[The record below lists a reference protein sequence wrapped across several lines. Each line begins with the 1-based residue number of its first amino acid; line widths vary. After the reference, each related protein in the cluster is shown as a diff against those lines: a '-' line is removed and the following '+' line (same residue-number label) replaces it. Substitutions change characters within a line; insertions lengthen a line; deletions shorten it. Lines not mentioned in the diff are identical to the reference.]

1 MRTYKPALIACI
13 LVVFSCIGLARFS
26 FGMVLPNMQV
36 DLSLNTTQIG
46 LIGSANFLG
55 YLLGLFFT
63 GKFYAK
69 FGPSTLIKRSLLTQ
83 SFCMLIMAI
92 SNNYLITSFVFCIA
106 GFFGAMSNIAV
117 MTYITQIVP
126 KAIKGKATGIVVMGI
141 GSSIIFS
148 GMIVPL
154 FDKLFDVSSWR
165 VSWISFALIIF
176 IISFVIKKGL
186 SFPLHVTTVSNSSS
200 YSLKNTFSDKRFLQV
215 ACIYLIFGVTYVVY
229 MTFFVLAAE
238 VKWQVSTEVSGIFWT
253 LLGIA
258 SLLSGPVFG
267 AIADKIGNYK
277 TLSLIFCIQ
286 VLAHAILSFDSP
298 ITLVWF
304 SALLFGLSAWG
315 VPTIMAILSSELFG
329 ATHTA
334 KILSFVT
341 IFFAIGQIVGPVGA
355 GYLIDIFGDFSY
367 TFLVSSSLAFIG
379 FLLSFWVDYK
389 HKKGIMA

>member
-1 MRTYKPALIACI
+1 MKTYKSALIACV

-26 FGMVLPNMQV
+26 FGMILPNMQI
-36 DLSLNTTQIG
+36 DLSLSTTQVG

-69 FGPSTLIKRSLLTQ
+69 FGASILIKRSLLTQ
-83 SFCMLIMAI
+83 SLCMLGMAI
-92 SNNYLITSFVFCIA
+92 SSNYILASLLFGIA
-106 GFFGAMSNIAV
+106 GFFGAMSNISV

-126 KAIKGKATGIVVMGI
+126 KTIKGKATGIVVMGI

-154 FDKLFDVSSWR
+154 FDKFYDELSWR
-165 VSWISFALIIF
+165 ISWLSFAIIIF
-176 IISFVIKKGL
+176 IIAFVIKKGL
-186 SFPLHVTTVSNSSS
+186 SFPLHVKSIVATPNQT
-200 YSLKNTFSDKRFLQV
+200 LKHIFTDTKFLQISF
-215 ACIYLIFGVTYVVY
+215 IYLLFGITYVVY

-253 LLGIA
+253 ILGFA

-267 AIADKIGNYK
+267 SIADRIGNYK
-277 TLSLIFCIQ
+277 TLSLIFIIQ
-286 VLAHAILSFDSP
+286 IIAHIILSFDSP
-298 ITLVWF
+298 LTLVWC

-315 VPTIMAILSSELFG
+315 VPTIMALLSSELFG
-329 ATHTA
+329 TDNTA

-355 GYLIDIFGDFSY
+355 GYVIDIFEDFSY
-367 TFLVSSSLAFIG
+367 AFFISSSLAFIG
-379 FLLSFWVDYK
+379 FLLSFWVNYK
-389 HKKGIMA
+389 HKTV

>member
-1 MRTYKPALIACI
+1 MRTYKSALLACI

-36 DLSLNTTQIG
+36 DLGLNTTQIG
-46 LIGSANFLG
+46 LIGSANFFG

-69 FGPSTLIKRSLLTQ
+69 FGPATLIKRSLLTQ
-83 SFCMLIMAI
+83 SFCMFLMAI
-92 SNNYLITSFVFCIA
+92 SDNYLIASFMFCIA

-154 FDKLFDVSSWR
+154 FDQLFDVSSWR
-165 VSWISFALIIF
+165 VSWFSFALIIF

-186 SFPLHVTTVSNSSS
+186 SFPLHVSTISTNSS
-200 YSLKNTFSDKRFLQV
+200 YSLKNTFSNKRFLQV
-215 ACIYLIFGVTYVVY
+215 ACIYLLFGVTYVVY

-286 VLAHAILSFDSP
+286 VIAHAILSFDSP

-304 SALLFGLSAWG
+304 SALLFGISAWG

-329 ATHTA
+329 ASHTA

-341 IFFAIGQIVGPVGA
+341 IFFAIGQIIGPVGA
-355 GYLIDIFGDFSY
+355 GYIIDISGDFSY

>member
-1 MRTYKPALIACI
+1 MKSYKSALIACI

-36 DLSLNTTQIG
+36 DLGLNTTQIG

-63 GKFYAK
+63 GKFYVK
-69 FGPSTLIKRSLLTQ
+69 FGPATLIKRSLLTQ
-83 SFCMLIMAI
+83 SFCMLLMVI
-92 SNNYLITSFVFCIA
+92 SDNYLIASFTFCIA

-126 KAIKGKATGIVVMGI
+126 KAIKGKATGIVIMGI

-165 VSWISFALIIF
+165 VSWFSFALIIF

-186 SFPLHVTTVSNSSS
+186 SFSLHVNPSTVNSD
-200 YSLKNTFSDKRFLQV
+200 YSLKKTFSDKKFLQV
-215 ACIYLIFGVTYVVY
+215 ACIYLLFGITYVVY

-267 AIADKIGNYK
+267 IIADKIGNYK

-286 VLAHAILSFDSP
+286 VIAHAILSFDSP

-329 ATHTA
+329 ITHTA

-355 GYLIDIFGDFSY
+355 GYIVDVFGDFSY
-367 TFLVSSSLAFIG
+367 AFLVSSSLAFIG

-389 HKKGIMA
+389 HKKGIIA

>member
-1 MRTYKPALIACI
+1 MI
-13 LVVFSCIGLARFS
+13 
-26 FGMVLPNMQV
+26 LPNMQV

-63 GKFYAK
+63 GTFYAK
-69 FGPSTLIKRSLLTQ
+69 FGPATLIKRSLLTQ
-83 SFCMLIMAI
+83 SFCMLIMAV
-92 SNNYLITSFVFCIA
+92 SDNYLLSSFVFCIA
-106 GFFGAMSNIAV
+106 GFFGAMANISV

-126 KAIKGKATGIVVMGI
+126 KAIKGKATGIIVMGI

-154 FDKLFDVSSWR
+154 FDKFYDEFSWR
-165 VSWISFALIIF
+165 ISWFSFAVIIF
-176 IISFVIKKGL
+176 IISFIIKKGL
-186 SFPLHVTTVSNSSS
+186 SFPLHVITTSINSN
-200 YSLKNTFSDKRFLQV
+200 YSLKKTFSDKRFLQV
-215 ACIYLIFGVTYVVY
+215 ASIYLLFGVTYVVY
-229 MTFFVLAAE
+229 MTFFILAAE

-253 LLGIA
+253 LLGFA
-258 SLLSGPVFG
+258 SLLSGPIFG
-267 AIADKIGNYK
+267 AIADKLGNYK
-277 TLSLIFCIQ
+277 TLSLIFFIQ
-286 VLAHAILSFDSP
+286 VIAHAILSFNAP

-304 SALLFGLSAWG
+304 SALLFGISAWG

-329 ATHTA
+329 TTHTA

-355 GYLIDIFGDFSY
+355 GYIVDVSGDFAY

-379 FLLSFWVDYK
+379 FLLAFWVDK
-389 HKKGIMA
+389 SQKRV

>member
-1 MRTYKPALIACI
+1 MKTYRTALIACI

-26 FGMVLPNMQV
+26 FGMVLPNMQI
-36 DLSLNTTQIG
+36 DLGLNTTQIG
-46 LIGSANFLG
+46 FIGSANFLG

-83 SFCMLIMAI
+83 SFCMLLMAM
-92 SNNYLITSFVFCIA
+92 SSSYLFSSFLFGVA

-126 KAIKGKATGIVVMGI
+126 KSIKGKATGIVVTGI

-154 FDKLFDVSSWR
+154 FDKFYDEFSWR
-165 VSWISFALIIF
+165 ISWFSFAIIIF
-176 IISFVIKKGL
+176 IISFIIKKGL
-186 SFPLHVTTVSNSSS
+186 SFPLHVNTVKITSS
-200 YSLKNTFSDKRFLQV
+200 YSLKNTFKDVRFLQV
-215 ACIYLIFGVTYVVY
+215 ASIYFLFGITYVVY

-238 VKWQVSTEVSGIFWT
+238 VQWQVNTEISGIFWT
-253 LLGIA
+253 LLGFA
-258 SLLSGPVFG
+258 SLLSGLVFG
-267 AIADKIGNYK
+267 TIADKIGNYK
-277 TLSLIFCIQ
+277 TLSLIFFIQ
-286 VLAHAILSFDSP
+286 IIAHSILSFNSP
-298 ITLVWF
+298 ITLVWI

-315 VPTIMAILSSELFG
+315 VPTIMALLSSELFG
-329 ATHTA
+329 SQHTA

-355 GYLIDIFGDFSY
+355 GYIIDTFNKFSN
-367 TFLVSSSLAFIG
+367 TFLITSILALLG
-379 FLLSFWVDYK
+379 FSLSFWVDK
-389 HKKGIMA
+389 SQKRV

>member
-1 MRTYKPALIACI
+1 MRTYKSALIACI

-26 FGMVLPNMQV
+26 FGMVLPNMQI
-36 DLSLNTTQIG
+36 DLNLNTTQIG

-63 GKFYAK
+63 GKFYTK
-69 FGPSTLIKRSLLTQ
+69 FGPATLIKRSLLTQ
-83 SFCMLIMAI
+83 SFCMLLMAT
-92 SNNYLITSFVFCIA
+92 SNNYILTSLIFCVA

-148 GMIVPL
+148 GIVVPL

-165 VSWISFALIIF
+165 ISWLSFALIIF
-176 IISFVIKKGL
+176 TISFIIKKGL
-186 SFPLHVTTVSNSSS
+186 SFPLHVTTTSTNSD
-200 YSLKNTFSDKRFLQV
+200 YSLKKTFNDKRFLQV
-215 ACIYLIFGVTYVVY
+215 ACIYLLFGVTYVAY

-253 LLGIA
+253 LIGIA
-258 SLLSGPVFG
+258 SLLCGPIFG

-277 TLSLIFCIQ
+277 TLSLIFLIQ
-286 VLAHAILSFDSP
+286 ILAHAILSFDSP

-304 SALLFGLSAWG
+304 SALLFGISAWG
-315 VPTIMAILSSELFG
+315 VPTIMAVLSSELFG
-329 ATHTA
+329 IAHTA

-355 GYLIDIFGDFSY
+355 GYIVDELGDFSY
-367 TFLVSSSLAFIG
+367 TFLASTFLAFLG

-389 HKKGIMA
+389 HKKSIIA